1 MNAKTN
7 TSGKATAKE
16 TKQKD
21 AKVSVKK
28 ASPVS
33 PEYVVSRLNQDVRN
47 SVLVVSVLVNLF
59 FLIGWLVI
67 QVSSRYDTALINYL
81 QNK

>member
-7 TSGKATAKE
+7 SSVKEKE
-16 TKQKD
+16 TKET
-21 AKVSVKK
+21 KK
-28 ASPVS
+28 QIVS
-33 PEYVVSRLNQDVRN
+33 PEYVVKQFNEDVRN
-47 SVLVVSVLVNLF
+47 SILVVSVLVNLF

-67 QVSSRYDTALINYL
+67 QVSNRYDAALINYL

>member
-7 TSGKATAKE
+7 TSVKEKE
-16 TKQKD
+16 TKTT
-21 AKVSVKK
+21 KK
-28 ASPVS
+28 AAAVS
-33 PEYVVSRLNQDVRN
+33 PEYVVKQLNSDVRN

-67 QVSSRYDTALINYL
+67 QVSTRYDAALINYL

>member
-7 TSGKATAKE
+7 TSVKATKE
-16 TKQKD
+16 TKQTKT
-21 AKVSVKK
+21 A
-28 ASPVS
+28 AVS
-33 PEYVVSRLNQDVRN
+33 PEYVVKQLNEDVRN

-59 FLIGWLVI
+59 ILIGWLVI
-67 QVSSRYDTALINYL
+67 EVSNRYDAALINYL

>member
-7 TSGKATAKE
+7 S
-16 TKQKD
+16 
-21 AKVSVKK
+21 SVKEAKITKKTEK
-28 ASPVS
+28 AEAVS
-33 PEYVVSRLNQDVRN
+33 PEFMVKALSNDVRN

-59 FLIGWLVI
+59 FLIGWLVV
-67 QVSSRYDTALINYL
+67 QVSTRYDAALINYL

>member
-7 TSGKATAKE
+7 NSVKE
-16 TKQKD
+16 TKETKE
-21 AKVSVKK
+21 VKK
-28 ASPVS
+28 SAVS
-33 PEYVVSRLNQDVRN
+33 PEYVVKQLNEDVRN
-47 SVLVVSVLVNLF
+47 SILVVSILVNLF

-67 QVSSRYDTALINYL
+67 QVSNRYDTALINYL

>member
-7 TSGKATAKE
+7 TSVKEAKAAKK
-16 TKQKD
+16 T
-21 AKVSVKK
+21 
-28 ASPVS
+28 PVS
-33 PEYVVSRLNQDVRN
+33 PEFIVHQLNEDVRN
-47 SVLVVSVLVNLF
+47 SILVVSVLVNLF

-67 QVSSRYDTALINYL
+67 QVSARYDAALINYL

>member
-7 TSGKATAKE
+7 TSVKE
-16 TKQKD
+16 TKTT
-21 AKVSVKK
+21 KK
-28 ASPVS
+28 AAAVS
-33 PEYVVSRLNQDVRN
+33 PEYIVKQLNSDVRN
-47 SVLVVSVLVNLF
+47 SVLVVSVLANLF

-67 QVSSRYDTALINYL
+67 QVSTRYDAALINYL

>member
-1 MNAKTN
+1 MSAKAN
-7 TSGKATAKE
+7 TSVKE
-16 TKQKD
+16 TK
-21 AKVSVKK
+21 ATKK
-28 ASPVS
+28 SEAVS
-33 PEYVVSRLNQDVRN
+33 PEYVVKQLSNDVRN

-67 QVSSRYDTALINYL
+67 QVSTRYDAALINYL

>member
-7 TSGKATAKE
+7 NSVKEAKE
-16 TKQKD
+16 TKD
-21 AKVSVKK
+21 KK
-28 ASPVS
+28 QVVS
-33 PEYVVSRLNQDVRN
+33 PEYVVKQFNQDVRN
-47 SVLVVSVLVNLF
+47 SILVVSVLVNLF

-67 QVSSRYDTALINYL
+67 QVSNRYDAALINYL

>member
-7 TSGKATAKE
+7 SSVKETKE
-16 TKQKD
+16 TKQP
-21 AKVSVKK
+21 KK
-28 ASPVS
+28 SAAVS
-33 PEYVVSRLNQDVRN
+33 PEYVVKQLNEDVRN

-67 QVSSRYDTALINYL
+67 EVSNRYDAALINWL
-81 QNK
+81 QSK

>member
-7 TSGKATAKE
+7 TSVKEKE
-16 TKQKD
+16 TKTT
-21 AKVSVKK
+21 KK
-28 ASPVS
+28 TAVS
-33 PEYVVSRLNQDVRN
+33 PEYIVKQLNSDVRN

-67 QVSSRYDTALINYL
+67 QVSTRYDAALINYL

>member
-1 MNAKTN
+1 MNATTN
-7 TSGKATAKE
+7 TSVKE
-16 TKQKD
+16 TKTT
-21 AKVSVKK
+21 KK
-28 ASPVS
+28 AAVS
-33 PEYVVSRLNQDVRN
+33 PEYIVKQLSNDVRN

-67 QVSSRYDTALINYL
+67 QVSTRYDAALINYL

>member
-7 TSGKATAKE
+7 NSVKE
-16 TKQKD
+16 TKTTK
-21 AKVSVKK
+21 KK
-28 ASPVS
+28 AEAVS
-33 PEYVVSRLNQDVRN
+33 PEFVVKQLSNDVRN

-67 QVSSRYDTALINYL
+67 QVSTRYDAALINYL

>member
-7 TSGKATAKE
+7 TSVKE
-16 TKQKD
+16 TKTTK
-21 AKVSVKK
+21 KVAV
-28 ASPVS
+28 VS
-33 PEYVVSRLNQDVRN
+33 PEYVVKQLNSDVRN

-67 QVSSRYDTALINYL
+67 QVSTRYDAALINYL